1 MLKIVVMQLKG
12 LRNDSNQEI
21 RIQKE
26 LRLLGF

>member
-21 RIQKE
+21 RSQKE
-26 LRLLGF
+26 LRLRGF

>member
-21 RIQKE
+21 RSQKE